1 MTISEQ
7 IRETALYARKP
18 WDAMSAREF
27 FACCDLKCAGKES
40 MSGMPDADL
49 RTFMLLV
56 AEALE

>member
-7 IRETALYARKP
+7 IREAALYARKP
-18 WDAMSAREF
+18 WLQMNGWSFDE
-27 FACCDLKCAGKES
+27 CCRHKSNDQS
-40 MSGMPDADL
+40 MFVMPDADL